1 MDPWIFVVV
10 FIPIVFMLISSFLAN
25 MEDYIDYDGYF
36 DESYKPVEN
45 KDISWDELLIAIK
58 EEVEKNKKQ
67 QTFVKCEYCD
77 STNKTENM
85 KCTSC
90 GAPLIKL

>member
-1 MDPWIFVVV
+1 MDAWIFVVV
-10 FIPIVFMLISSFLAN
+10 LIPLVFYIIAVLAN
-25 MEDYIDYDGYF
+25 MEDYIDDDGYF

-45 KDISWDELLIAIK
+45 KDILWDELQIAIQ

>member
-1 MDPWIFVVV
+1 MDAWIFVVV
-10 FIPIVFMLISSFLAN
+10 LISLFFYIILAN
-25 MEDYIDYDGYF
+25 MEDYIDDDGYF

-45 KDISWDELLIAIK
+45 KDISWDELQIAIQ

-67 QTFVKCEYCD
+67 QTFVKCEYCG
-77 STNKTENM
+77 STNKIENM
-85 KCTSC
+85 KCASC

>member
-1 MDPWIFVVV
+1 MAI
-10 FIPIVFMLISSFLAN
+10 LIAGGILYYIISKV
-25 MEDYIDYDGYF
+25 EDYLDDDDGYV

-45 KDISWDELLIAIK
+45 KDISWDELQIAIQ

-77 STNKTENM
+77 STNKIENM